1 MTIEA
6 LIALGGVALVVIYIF
21 TKCYT
26 FFTGSDD
33 EKKENN

>member
-1 MTIEA
+1 VSFES
-6 LIALGGVALVVIYIF
+6 LIVLGGVAGVVIYIF